1 MSRLTARCALA
12 LALGLSGG
20 AVTHAQN
27 QPTSEGHDAP
37 VEGGGMPDL
46 ARGKVAALAGHN
58 TEAESNFLPL
68 ARRGYTEAQL
78 ALARLYAR
86 MGTQQSTQDAIHWFR
101 TAAEKEPLQAE
112 VPLARLLLQQEG
124 AAQLEESQ
132 RLFTHAWDDRQDPE
146 ALAGL
151 IELYSQNPEYDTA
164 HRMPALVAQAEKL
177 DQPITNGAL
186 IGWYRNTRDLPG
198 HNDRLL
204 AMCKTSLNLA
214 PTCYVDLVRDMRAHN
229 DRKGMQQMVSSAM
242 SQYGQGLIPVATV
255 SSLAR
260 ALVAAPDGTLD
271 ASDPDTAISDAPE
284 ADAEDLAPNGNAPAS
299 SLPPSRACAQDPVG
313 ITGNTNIAAPPAPP
327 PIPNAVP
334 TKNAVAG
341 NAAPSSANKT
351 AVATGGGGG
360 AKPATAPQPETN
372 AQPDLANQILAK
384 LTTGSAESKV
394 EAAGVVVR
402 FPFLAPDFD
411 AEPALQDG
419 IKHGL
424 PNATLYLGELYL
436 HGNRAPRDPQK
447 ALQLLQAAQKNA
459 DTTLDAQ
466 YYLGR
471 LYQFGY
477 LDEVDPKKAIDHLLY
492 AARRG
497 YVSADSALARLYASG
512 KGICPSHVNAFV
524 FAQLGGR
531 DGADAIR
538 TLAGQLNAVLT
549 PQERQDA
556 QRILHQEQT
565 MRQQQPQPA
574 LAEAEAKTQ

>member
-1 MSRLTARCALA
+1 MKRLTAHCAMVLVF
-12 LALGLSGG
+12 GLSAGT
-20 AVTHAQN
+20 VIHAQN
-27 QPTSEGHDAP
+27 SPDDGRDPP

-46 ARGKVAALAGHN
+46 ARGKLAAQAGHN
-58 TEAESNFLPL
+58 AEAESNFLPL
-68 ARRGYTEAQL
+68 AKRGYVEAQL

-86 MGTQQSTQDAIHWFR
+86 MGTEQSTTQAIRWFR

-112 VPLARLLLQQEG
+112 VPLARLLLQQDG
-124 AAQLEESQ
+124 AAQLDESQ
-132 RLFTHAWDDRQDPE
+132 RLFTHAWDERQDPE

-151 IELYSQNPEYDTA
+151 IELYSQNPSYDTA
-164 HRMPALVAQAEKL
+164 KRMPALVAAAEKL
-177 DQPITNGAL
+177 DLPITNGAL
-186 IGWYRNTRDLPG
+186 ISWYRNTRDVPG

-214 PTCYVDLVRDMRAHN
+214 PTCYVDLVRDMRARN
-229 DRKGMQQMVSSAM
+229 DRQGMQQMVSSAL
-242 SQYGQGLIPVATV
+242 SQYGQGLVPIDTV

-260 ALVAAPDGTLD
+260 ALVAAPDGSLD
-271 ASDPDTAISDAPE
+271 ASDPDVAVSDLPE
-284 ADAEDLAPNGNAPAS
+284 TDAEDLAPNGNGATS
-299 SLPPSRACAQDPVG
+299 SLPPTRACAQDPVG
-313 ITGNTNIAAPPAPP
+313 VTGNANNVAPPAPP
-327 PIPNAVP
+327 PVPNAVP

-341 NAAPSSANKT
+341 SAASSSVNKTT

-360 AKPATAPQPETN
+360 AKPATAPQPELN
-372 AQPDLANQILAK
+372 AQPDLANQMVAK
-384 LTTGSAESKV
+384 LAAGSAEAKV

-402 FPFLAPDFD
+402 FPYLAPDFD
-411 AEPALQDG
+411 AEAALQEG

-424 PNATLYLGELYL
+424 PNATLYMGELYL

-447 ALQLLQAAQKNA
+447 ALQFLQTAEKNPE
-459 DTTLDAQ
+459 TKLDAQ

-512 KGICPSHVNAFV
+512 KGVCPSHVNAFV

-531 DGADAIR
+531 DGAQAIR
-538 TLAGQLNAVLT
+538 TLAGQLNSVLT

-556 QRILHQEQT
+556 QRILHQEEA
-565 MRQQQPQPA
+565 MRQQQPQPEF
-574 LAEAEAKTQ
+574 AEAAADTQ